1 MKEST
6 EAPDN
11 AATKLMETPTE
22 AFESVLT
29 LFSPGKLLAIA
40 MLAGMAWL
48 LLTVMLHLLQ
58 RLALQFPRHRL
69 LINRIYPLTRV
80 VVWSAV
86 VLYSVVGIIQPHPSV
101 LFAMLGSA
109 GLALGLATQEPI
121 KNMVS
126 GLIIMINPPYRV
138 GDMVNLAGHYGEV
151 IKLEW
156 SVTWLRTFDD
166 NTVMVPNAEALK
178 TAVSNANSGALDEL
192 VAITVHLPAHA
203 DHQRAMQLAR
213 EATLCS
219 PYCYLKKPVTVLLG
233 TECPMG
239 EVLLTVTV
247 KAYVLDVRLE
257 RRFAS
262 DIHVRVIDAYKTA
275 GLWPLPFERVTTE
288 TTPQP
293 GARLG

>member
-1 MKEST
+1 MTDKP
-6 EAPDN
+6 EAAKTPAD
-11 AATKLMETPTE
+11 TIMETPTE
-22 AFESVLT
+22 AIESLLT
-29 LFSPGKLLAIA
+29 LFSTGKLLAIA
-40 MLAGMAWL
+40 TLVVMAWL
-48 LLTVMLHLLQ
+48 LLTVLVHLLQ

-80 VVWSAV
+80 IVWSSV
-86 VLYSVVGIIQPHPSV
+86 VLYAVVGIVQPHPSV

-151 IKLEW
+151 VKLEW

-178 TAVSNANSGALDEL
+178 TAVSNSNSGALDEQ
-192 VAITVHLPAHA
+192 VAITLHLPAHT

-219 PYCYLKKPVTVLLG
+219 PYCYLKKPITVLLG
-233 TECPMG
+233 TECHMG
-239 EVLLTVTV
+239 QVMLTVTV

-275 GLWPLPFERVTTE
+275 GLWPLPFERVTTD
-288 TTPQP
+288 TSLS
-293 GARLG
+293 AN

>member
-1 MKEST
+1 MEMPS
-6 EAPDN
+6 EALE
-11 AATKLMETPTE
+11 K
-22 AFESVLT
+22 FLT
-29 LFSPGKLLAIA
+29 LFSPGKLMAIA
-40 MLAGMAWL
+40 LLVAAAWL
-48 LLTVMLHLLQ
+48 LLTLMLYLLQ
-58 RLALQFPRHRL
+58 QLALQFPRHRL

-80 VVWSAV
+80 IIWSAV
-86 VLYSVVGIIQPHPSV
+86 VLYAVVGIIQPHASV
-101 LFAMLGSA
+101 LFAIMGSA

-178 TAVSNANSGALDEL
+178 TAVSNSNSGALDEQIAVTL
-192 VAITVHLPAHA
+192 QLPAHS

-219 PYCYLKKPVTVLLG
+219 PYCFLKKPVAVLLG
-233 TECPMG
+233 TENVMG
-239 EVLLTVTV
+239 QVMLTITI

-257 RRFAS
+257 RRFAT

-275 GLWPLPFERVTTE
+275 GLWPLPFEPVN
-288 TTPQP
+288 
-293 GARLG
+293 AA

>member
-1 MKEST
+1 MDTPS
-6 EAPDN
+6 EALN
-11 AATKLMETPTE
+11 NL
-22 AFESVLT
+22 LT
-29 LFSPGKLLAIA
+29 LFSPGKVLAIA
-40 MLAGMAWL
+40 LLVAMAWL
-48 LLTVMLHLLQ
+48 LLTLMLMLLQ

-69 LINRIYPLTRV
+69 LINRIYPITRV
-80 VVWSAV
+80 IVWSSV
-86 VLYSVVGIIQPHPSV
+86 VLYAVVGIIQPHTSV

-178 TAVSNANSGALDEL
+178 TAVSNSNSGALDEQIAVTL
-192 VAITVHLPAHA
+192 HLPAHS

-219 PYCYLKKPVTVLLG
+219 PYCFLKKPVLVLLD
-233 TECPMG
+233 TESHMG
-239 EVLLTVTV
+239 QVQLRVTV

-275 GLWPLPFERVTTE
+275 GLWPLPFEPVSAQGTGS
-288 TTPQP
+288 QAI
-293 GARLG
+293 G